1 MNAAFLFLAVMC
13 LIVVVTISMNLFV
26 ISKTLIDY
34 LHVFKK
40 QSELL
45 EHSLEIAKHN
55 LEISKYHQNAHLSNA
70 HRDYELNELSRKNH
84 EANLKRL
91 ELENQYLEL
100 KIQNSANNAEVNP
113 QITDA
118 VTQSQKNKRTK

>member
-1 MNAAFLFLAVMC
+1 MNAAFLFLAVIS
-13 LIVVVTISMNLFV
+13 LIVVVTISMNLFI
-26 ISKTLIDY
+26 ISKTLIDH

-55 LEISKYHQNAHLSNA
+55 LEISKYHQNAHLSNV